1 MNPNLILY
9 RQLHQPQIDQDLETR
24 AFTAP
29 KIDTHL
35 SPLEVNKNPL
45 TPAHLLCSPVRMPTL
60 ISPLTALSQQEGNEC
75 NTNEKDNKT
84 RISVDFKSTQSDI
97 ESFES
102 RDSVSLWDRCYNL
115 KDRSV
120 FTKQPRNENDNRNI
134 EIDENVNESDVSK
147 SKKTSNMK
155 EQQNILV
162 PTPSTGMTKSEI

>member
-45 TPAHLLCSPVRMPTL
+45 IPAHLLRSPERMPTL
-60 ISPLTALSQQEGNEC
+60 ISPLTALSKTEGNEC
-75 NTNEKDNKT
+75 NINEKDNET
-84 RISVDFKSTQSDI
+84 RIAIDFKSTQSEI

-102 RDSVSLWDRCYNL
+102 RDSVSLWERCYNL
-115 KDRSV
+115 KDRSG
-120 FTKQPRNENDNRNI
+120 FTKQPRNEIDIRNI
-134 EIDENVNESDVSK
+134 EIDENVNESEVSK
-147 SKKTSNMK
+147 LKKTSNIK
-155 EQQNILV
+155 E
-162 PTPSTGMTKSEI
+162 